1 MSRTRTV
8 FCGESIFTSCRCGAD
23 GVWRGGIC
31 RGPRR
36 RQRARHQGLRRG
48 WLFHQVGYFTK
59 SAPALGHP
67 AFAAEYEGQRY
78 LFASVAH
85 RDAFMQEPAKYAPQY
100 GGFCAYGATRG
111 YKAAIDPASFTVRDG
126 KLYLNHSANVQSL
139 WEKDIPGYIKLAD
152 DKWPETSGRRQV
164 AEDKQDD

>member
-1 MSRTRTV
+1 MSRIRTA

-31 RGPRR
+31 RGP
-36 RQRARHQGLRRG
+36 AGG
-48 WLFHQVGYFTK
+48 NAPAIKGYDPVAYFTK
-59 SAPALGHP
+59 SAPALGNQ

-78 LFASVAH
+78 LFAPAAH

-100 GGFCAYGATRG
+100 GGFCVYGATRG

-126 KLYLNHSANVQSL
+126 KLNLNHSANVQSL
-139 WEKDIPGYIKLAD
+139 WEKDVPGYIKLAD

>member
-1 MSRTRTV
+1 VNRFAQVAVAALMV
-8 FCGESIFTSCRCGAD
+8 F
-23 GVWRGGIC
+23 GVASASGNAPAIKGYD
-31 RGPRR
+31 
-36 RQRARHQGLRRG
+36 A
-48 WLFHQVGYFTK
+48 VGYFTK

-152 DKWPETSGRRQV
+152 DKWPETNGRRQV
-164 AEDKQDD
+164 AEDKWPKTSKTTKVIE